1 MSCQHHEAKVQTVQ
15 TVQADRAV
23 RNRDKHAF
31 SSRFDSS
38 VSRQAFV
45 GPQGQNSGSAH
56 AYVGPGAETVV
67 GFTRRQSGRSDRRY

>member
-1 MSCQHHEAKVQTVQ
+1 MIFLPPTRYNGLLE
-15 TVQADRAV
+15 
-23 RNRDKHAF
+23 
-31 SSRFDSS
+31 FDSLVHTPTLGAIRP

-67 GFTRRQSGRSDRRY
+67 GFTRRQSERTDRRYRGLRES